1 MDLMLLG
8 AIVMASLTA
17 ALFFLRFWKH
27 THDRF
32 FLYFA
37 LSFGIEGANRAVL
50 ALTGNPNE
58 DRPFF
63 YFVRFLSFMLIAVAS
78 AGKNFAKRRHP

>member
-1 MDLMLLG
+1 VDQKFIPDDVAQFVTDKIDSVAELE
-8 AIVMASLTA
+8 A
-17 ALFFLRFWKH
+17 
-27 THDRF
+27 
-32 FLYFA
+32 
-37 LSFGIEGANRAVL
+37 L
-50 ALTGNPNE
+50 ALTGNRNE